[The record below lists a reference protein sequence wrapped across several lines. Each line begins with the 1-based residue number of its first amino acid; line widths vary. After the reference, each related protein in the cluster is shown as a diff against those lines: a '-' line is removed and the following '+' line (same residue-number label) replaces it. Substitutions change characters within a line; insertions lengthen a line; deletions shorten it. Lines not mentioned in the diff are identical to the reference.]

1 MTARQLASHNYN
13 EFVILIIS
21 QENSRYKFMVQV
33 GFKARPNRSA
43 VKDAITKLCEID
55 DTKSEE
61 NLKSQ

>member
-13 EFVILIIS
+13 EFVIS
-21 QENSRYKFMVQV
+21 QENSLYKFMVQV